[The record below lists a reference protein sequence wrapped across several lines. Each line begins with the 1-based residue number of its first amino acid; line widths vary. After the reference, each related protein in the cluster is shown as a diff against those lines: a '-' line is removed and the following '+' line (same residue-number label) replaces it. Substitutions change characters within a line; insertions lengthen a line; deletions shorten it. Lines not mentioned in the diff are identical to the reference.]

1 MTVKIEI
8 PLIYHASEHCQALLE
23 IWQIV
28 DQKLETSLELTLD
41 FQKCSFLSHLG
52 VAFLGGLSHHVRSKG
67 GQLNFDWDT
76 LQPKIRTN
84 LAQNGFLSSFE
95 EGSAP
100 WNGNSIP
107 YRQDLDQNKCA
118 IMGYLLNHWLGK
130 SWVNISSGLQG
141 AIAGSVWEIYANAF
155 EHSNSSLGVFSC
167 GQHYPK
173 KKELHLTII
182 DFGQGIPNNVRS
194 LPQNRSLDSAEAL
207 AWAFQTGNSTAIKTI
222 SRGIG
227 LSTLQKFLLTNQG
240 NLKIF
245 SNDGY
250 VNIKDNMVRY
260 QKRTIDFQGT
270 LINIAFKCDELSYC
284 LASEVTSGVKKR
296 F

>member
-8 PLIYHASEHCQALLE
+8 PVIYHTSKHCQALLE
-23 IWQIV
+23 IWQMV
-28 DQKLETSLELTLD
+28 DQKLETSLALTLD

-52 VAFLGGLSHHVRSKG
+52 VAFLGGLAHHVRSQG
-67 GQLNFDWDT
+67 RQLNFDWNT
-76 LQPKIRTN
+76 LQPKVRMN
-84 LAQNGFLSSFE
+84 LAQNGFLSDFE

-100 WNGNSIP
+100 WNGNSVP

-118 IMGYLLNHWLGK
+118 IIEYLVNQWLGK
-130 SWVNISSGLQG
+130 NWVDISSDLKG
-141 AIAGSVWEIYANAF
+141 AIVGTVWEMYTNAF
-155 EHSNSSLGVFSC
+155 EHSNSSIGVFSC
-167 GQHYPK
+167 GQYYPT

-182 DFGQGIPNNVRS
+182 DFGQGIANNVRS
-194 LPQNRSLDSAEAL
+194 LSQNRSLDAAQAIE
-207 AWAFQTGNSTAIKTI
+207 WAFQTGNSTAIKTI

-227 LSTLQKFLLTNQG
+227 LSVLQSFISRNQG

-250 VNIKDNMVRY
+250 INIKDSNVVY
-260 QKRTIDFQGT
+260 EKRTIDFQGT
-270 LINIAFKCDELSYC
+270 MINIAFKCDESSYC

>member
-1 MTVKIEI
+1 MSVKIEI
-8 PLIYHASEHCQALLE
+8 PVIYHTSKHCHSLLE
-23 IWQIV
+23 IWHIV
-28 DQKLETSLELTLD
+28 NQKLDTSLDLTID

-76 LQPKIRTN
+76 LQPKVHTN
-84 LAQNGFLSSFE
+84 LAQNGFLFGFDRGIE
-95 EGSAP
+95 P
-100 WNGNSIP
+100 WSGNSIP
-107 YRQDLDQNKCA
+107 YRQDLNQNKCA
-118 IMGYLLNHWLGK
+118 IMEYLLNNWLGK

-167 GQHYPK
+167 GQNYRT
-173 KKELHLTII
+173 KKELHLTIV
-182 DFGQGIPNNVRS
+182 DFGQGIANNVRS
-194 LPQNRSLDSAEAL
+194 LPQNRSLDSAQAL
-207 AWAFQTGNSTAIKTI
+207 EWAFQTGNSTAIKTI

-227 LSTLQKFLLTNQG
+227 LSTLQNFVSTNRG
-240 NLKIF
+240 SLKIF

-250 VNIKDNMVRY
+250 VNIKDNKIIY
-260 QKRTIDFQGT
+260 EKRIIDFQGT
-270 LINIAFKCDELSYC
+270 LINIAFKCDESFYC
-284 LASEVTSGVKKR
+284 LASEVNSGVKKR

>member
-8 PLIYHASEHCQALLE
+8 PVIYHTSKHCHSLLE
-23 IWQIV
+23 IWQTV
-28 DQKLETSLELTLD
+28 DQKLETSLEFTLD

-76 LQPKIRTN
+76 LQPKVHTN
-84 LAQNGFLSSFE
+84 LAQNGFLLSFDRGIE
-95 EGSAP
+95 P
-100 WNGNSIP
+100 WSGNSIP
-107 YRQDLDQNKCA
+107 YRHDLKQNKCT
-118 IMGYLLNHWLGK
+118 IMGYLLKQWLGK
-130 SWVNISSGLQG
+130 NWVNISTDLQG
-141 AIAGSVWEIYANAF
+141 AIAGNAWEIYTNAF
-155 EHSNSSLGVFSC
+155 EHSNSPLGVFSC

-173 KKELHLTII
+173 MKELHLAII
-182 DFGQGIPNNVRS
+182 DFGQGISNNVRS
-194 LPQNRSLDSAEAL
+194 LPENRSLDAAQAIE
-207 AWAFQTGNSTAIKTI
+207 WAFQTGNSTAIKTI

-227 LSTLQKFLLTNQG
+227 LSVLQSFISRNRG

-260 QKRTIDFQGT
+260 ENRTIDFQGT
-270 LINIAFKCDELSYC
+270 MINIAFKCDESFYC
-284 LASEVTSGVKKR
+284 LASEVNSGVKKR

>member
-8 PLIYHASEHCQALLE
+8 PVIYHTSKHCQSLLE
-23 IWQIV
+23 IWQTV
-28 DQKLETSLELTLD
+28 SQKLETSLDLTLD

-76 LQPKIRTN
+76 LQPKVHTN
-84 LAQNGFLSSFE
+84 LAQNGFLFSFE
-95 EGSAP
+95 QGIEP

-118 IMGYLLNHWLGK
+118 IVEYLVNQWLGK
-130 SWVNISSGLQG
+130 NWVDISSGLKG
-141 AIAGSVWEIYANAF
+141 AIVGTVWEIYTNAF
-155 EHSNSSLGVFSC
+155 EHSNSSIGVFSC
-167 GQHYPK
+167 GQYYPN

-182 DFGQGIPNNVRS
+182 DFGQGIANNVRS
-194 LPQNRSLDSAEAL
+194 LPQNRSLDAAQSLE
-207 AWAFQTGNSTAIKTI
+207 WAFQTGNSTVTKIR
-222 SRGIG
+222 SRGMG
-227 LSTLQKFLLTNQG
+227 LSTLQNFLSSNRG

-250 VNIKDNMVRY
+250 INIKDSNVVY
-260 QKRTIDFQGT
+260 EKRVIDFQGT
-270 LINIAFKCDELSYC
+270 MINIAFKCDESFYY
-284 LASEVTSGVKKR
+284 LASEVNSGVKKR